1 MRKKWK
7 KLTLVDWIEFLF
19 SGLPIIDWWYA
30 LTYTPTK
37 LERIVFP
44 RFVERPQR
52 EWIIATAEH
61 FVYFVLGFLYVEY
74 ISPSWSLIVGAF
86 ALLIIVP
93 LEFLLYRWKVKIFQ
107 TLTLGELF
115 VVVCWNIFNA
125 GLYWILGSFVA
136 MAL

>member
-30 LTYTPTK
+30 LTYTPTR

-61 FVYFVLGFLYVEY
+61 FIYLILGFVFVRY
-74 ISPSWSLIVGAF
+74 ISIPMSVLVGAF
-86 ALLIIVP
+86 ALLVVVP
-93 LEFLLYRWKVKIFQ
+93 LEFLLYKWKVKLFK
-107 TLTLGELF
+107 ELIWRELAL
-115 VVVCWNIFNA
+115 VASWNIFNA
-125 GLYWILGSFVA
+125 GLYWILGSLVA
-136 MAL
+136 LIL